1 VCSRRW
7 LRSYSSRH
15 ALDLTLPVIS
25 MLITVNCLLFK
36 KKKSRTTRMCQVNG
50 GPSRRLDGERETCW
64 IAWFWWTG
72 SGWGMCVCA
81 RALERREKFHGGRV
95 RRSRHFCILAPGSDI
110 QTGRRRHLRR
120 CRFRKD
126 SRPPSVRVLVRRI
139 SARLF
144 GTHRCLV
151 FVFFV

>member
-1 VCSRRW
+1 MV
-7 LRSYSSRH
+7 
-15 ALDLTLPVIS
+15 V
-25 MLITVNCLLFK
+25 
-36 KKKSRTTRMCQVNG
+36 QVG
-50 GPSRRLDGERETCW
+50 DWMEREGRV
-64 IAWFWWTG
+64 G
-72 SGWGMCVCA
+72 SLGFGGLGLGGVCVCA

>member
-1 VCSRRW
+1 
-7 LRSYSSRH
+7 
-15 ALDLTLPVIS
+15 
-25 MLITVNCLLFK
+25 
-36 KKKSRTTRMCQVNG
+36 MCQVNG
-50 GPSRRLDGERETCW
+50 GPSRRLDGERGTCW

-139 SARLF
+139 SATSLAHIAVSFSFFSCSYTYGYQSRLQR
-144 GTHRCLV
+144 GNSISRAIPIRYPWPCPVVHAICMGP
-151 FVFFV
+151 